1 MQDLYGLGA
10 RRIGILGLPNLGCV
24 PSQRTL
30 KGGFKRGC
38 SDDENRA
45 SMLFNNKLS
54 SQIDALGKLFPDARL
69 VYLDIYSPLSDM
81 IQNPTKYG
89 NQTHLPYYII
99 VVYLHQLFD
108 ANDST
113 HNINFTSHLEFYY
126 INENSVNNRV
136 ISLKW

>member
-1 MQDLYGLGA
+1 MNGMQELYGLGA

-30 KGGFKRGC
+30 RGGFKRAC
-38 SDDENRA
+38 SDVENQA
-45 SMLFNNKLS
+45 AMLFNNKLS
-54 SQIDALGKLFPDARL
+54 TLLDTLGKRLPDARL

-89 NQTHLPYYII
+89 NQTHLPCYIL
-99 VVYLHQLFD
+99 VVYLHQLLN

-113 HNINFTSHLEFYY
+113 HNINSRH
-126 INENSVNNRV
+126 I
-136 ISLKW
+136 